1 MVAERN
7 FGGAMVEHVIR
18 TVDAS
23 ISFKEVTAARGK
35 IARAEPIAALYEQGK
50 VRHTGSFPELEDQ
63 MSAMTSSGFAGDGS
77 PDRVD
82 ALVWALTELSASF
95 VTIDDSV
102 GCISVSAR
110 RPDCRIE
117 NHYSSGTADVLSIT
131 FPG

>member
-1 MVAERN
+1 V
-7 FGGAMVEHVIR
+7 VEHVIR

-23 ISFKEVTAARGK
+23 VSFKEVTAARGK

-63 MSAMTSSGFAGDGS
+63 MSAMTSSGFFGAGS

-82 ALVWALTELSASF
+82 ALVWALTELSASI
-95 VTIDDSV
+95 VAIDDSV
-102 GCISVSAR
+102 GCISVPAPAR
-110 RPDCRIE
+110 LPDRE
-117 NHYSSGTADVLSIT
+117 YYPFGRADVLSIA